1 MNDSKIMEMA
11 NKLIEEEEPNREEI
25 KEILNTKKENNKN

>member
-11 NKLIEEEEPNREEI
+11 KNFIEDEELNRDEI
-25 KEILNTKKENNKN
+25 KEILNCKKENKE